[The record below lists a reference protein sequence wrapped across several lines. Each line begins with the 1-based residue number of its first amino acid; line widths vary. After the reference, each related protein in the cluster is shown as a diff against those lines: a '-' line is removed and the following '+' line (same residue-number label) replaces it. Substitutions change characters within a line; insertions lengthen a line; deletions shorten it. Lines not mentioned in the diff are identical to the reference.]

1 MGLNLT
7 RARTLTR
14 HASDCRCFPM
24 EFSLAAI
31 VPSDSRCLRGRS
43 AARESAVS
51 PGRFWGGYHC
61 ARACCVN
68 RDHHVDPTS
77 RWSLRLSINL
87 DFSRDLWCVGCL
99 GISRPARIDAE
110 MGTGMYYLRC
120 AARDLFLHS
129 TKLRRAE
136 IQSRSKIART
146 GAARSA
152 TALFERLSAARTE
165 LPRRSQATIDWA
177 SR

>member
-1 MGLNLT
+1 
-7 RARTLTR
+7 
-14 HASDCRCFPM
+14 RCFPL

-31 VPSDSRCLRGRS
+31 VPSNSRDLRGRS
-43 AARESAVS
+43 AATGAAVS
-51 PGRFWGGYHC
+51 PERFWGGYNC

-87 DFSRDLWCVGCL
+87 DFSRDLCCVGCL
-99 GISRPARIDAE
+99 GIFCPARIDAE

-129 TKLRRAE
+129 TKLRCAE
-136 IQSRSKIART
+136 IQSRPKITRT
-146 GAARSA
+146 GAA
-152 TALFERLSAARTE
+152 
-165 LPRRSQATIDWA
+165 
-177 SR
+177 

>member
-7 RARTLTR
+7 LARTLTR
-14 HASDCRCFPM
+14 HASDRRCFPL

-31 VPSDSRCLRGRS
+31 VPSDSRDLRGRS
-43 AARESAVS
+43 AATDSAVI
-51 PGRFWGGYHC
+51 PERFRGGSNR

-68 RDHHVDPTS
+68 RDHNVDPAC

-87 DFSRDLWCVGCL
+87 DSSRDLCRVGCL
-99 GISRPARIDAE
+99 GIFRPARIDAE
-110 MGTGMYYLRC
+110 VGAGMYYLHY

-136 IQSRSKIART
+136 IQSRPKITRT
-146 GAARSA
+146 GAA
-152 TALFERLSAARTE
+152 
-165 LPRRSQATIDWA
+165 
-177 SR
+177 